1 MGLAQMGAF
10 VSELGLGGCLLKA
23 PISFGVG
30 RVLPLAVT
38 LKDGR
43 GINPIARVLY
53 ERSDDEVDGVFSGVE
68 FINVTGPDMA
78 ELEEFITQLAS

>member
-1 MGLAQMGAF
+1 MDAS
-10 VSELGLGGCLLKA
+10 VSELGIGGCLLKA

-30 RVLPLAVT
+30 RVLPLAVI
-38 LKDGR
+38 LEEGK

-53 ERSDDEVDGVFSGVE
+53 ERNDDDIEGVFSGVE

-78 ELEEFITQLAS
+78 ELEEFIAHQGN